1 MPVIRQ
7 WVESGRCLP
16 EFLSLFSSDLRQLEE
31 EARSKVCVC
40 VCLSVCLSV
49 CPPSWPALCT
59 PQVQSALKS
68 MELFRK
74 LSTPISE
81 ETQRRMMEDRQVQ
94 HTSLDQETRL
104 SETC

>member
-7 WVESGRCLP
+7 WVESGQCLP

-40 VCLSVCLSV
+40 VCLSVS
-49 CPPSWPALCT
+49 PPSWPALCT

-104 SETC
+104 TETF